1 MRNILLFDVDGV
13 LIHPEGYKVALR
25 RTIDYFATLMG
36 LPSINFTDDEI
47 SIFEA
52 CGLTN
57 EWDSAAFAVG
67 LLLTQ
72 ALIRQPNLQADT
84 LDGTFAN
91 MRKST
96 NAYPRPDFVGH
107 VRRVAARN
115 LNGDAPTPHALAYLQ
130 ESARTSIYP
139 FLQMF
144 LGDIYSLDT
153 PTTRIQQVHTLGSE
167 GFAKTYD
174 ISAPFESE
182 SALLVHDVP
191 LLSEA
196 SKTSLFQWREHPS
209 HDFVV
214 FTARPSLPPADADSS
229 PVGYAPEGDFAVEL
243 LGFHNVPLIGAGR
256 MQWLA
261 SHYNRTPGE
270 YIKPYPV
277 QALAA
282 IGAAISGQEAASL
295 HAAALLFEQKRLT
308 GPLFQ
313 LTQQPNRVTV
323 FEDSTGGIRATR
335 LAVELLREAGVEIE
349 FQAIGVSPHADKQAA
364 LSQVANQVVDDV
376 NAGLNAIINVVE

>member
-36 LPSINFTDDEI
+36 RPLIHFTDDEI

-67 LLLTQ
+67 MMLTQ
-72 ALIRQPNLQADT
+72 TLAEHPNLQADT
-84 LDGTFAN
+84 LEGTFAN
-91 MRKST
+91 IRQST
-96 NAYPRPDFVGH
+96 NTYSRPDFVSH
-107 VRRVAARN
+107 VRQVAARN
-115 LNGDAPTPHALAYLQ
+115 PNGDAPTPHALAYLQ
-130 ESARTSIYP
+130 ASANYP
-139 FLQMF
+139 FLPLF

-153 PTTRIQQVHTLGSE
+153 PTTRIQQVHTLGSD
-167 GFAKTYD
+167 GFSQTYD
-174 ISAPFESE
+174 MPAPFESE
-182 SALLVHDVP
+182 STLLVYDVP
-191 LLSEA
+191 LLSET
-196 SKTSLFQWREHPS
+196 SKAALFNWREHPD

-214 FTARPSLPPADADSS
+214 FTARPSLPPRDADCS
-229 PVGYAPEGDFAVEL
+229 PIGYAPEGDFAVEL
-243 LGFHNVPLIGAGR
+243 LSFHEVPLIGAGR

-261 SHYNRTPGE
+261 SQYQRTPGE

-282 IGAAISGQEAASL
+282 IGAAISGQEAESL
-295 HAAALLFEQKRLT
+295 HAAAILFEQKRLT
-308 GPLFQ
+308 GPLSQ
-313 LTQQPNRVTV
+313 LTHQPSRVTV

-335 LAVELLREAGVEIE
+335 LAVELLREAGIEIE

-364 LSQVANQVVDDV
+364 LRQVASRVVDNIND
-376 NAGLNAIINVVE
+376 GLIFTFQE

>member
-25 RTIDYFATLMG
+25 RTIDYFGSLMG
-36 LPSINFTDDEI
+36 RPSINFTDDEI

-67 LLLTQ
+67 LMLTQ
-72 ALIRQPNLQADT
+72 TLTEHPQLQAGT

-91 MRKST
+91 IRQSDH
-96 NAYPRPDFVGH
+96 AYPRPDFVSH
-107 VRRVAARN
+107 VRQVAARN
-115 LNGDAPTPHALAYLQ
+115 HNGDAPTSHALAYLQ
-130 ESARTSIYP
+130 EFANHP
-139 FLQMF
+139 FLSLF

-174 ISAPFESE
+174 MPAPFESE
-182 SALLVHDVP
+182 SALLVYDVP
-191 LLSEA
+191 LLSED
-196 SKTSLFQWREHPS
+196 SKAALFNWREHPN

-214 FTARPSLPPADADSS
+214 FTARPSLPPRDADAN
-229 PVGYAPEGDFAVEL
+229 PLGYAPEGDFAVEL
-243 LGFHNVPLIGAGR
+243 LGFHDIQLIGAGQ

-261 SHYNRTPGE
+261 SQYQRTPGE

-282 IGAAISGQEAASL
+282 IGAAICGKEAESL
-295 HAAALLFEQKRLT
+295 HAAAILFEQKRLT
-308 GPLFQ
+308 GPLAE
-313 LTQQPNRVTV
+313 LTHQPNRVTV

-335 LAVELLREAGVEIE
+335 LAVELLHEAGVEIE
-349 FQAIGVSPHADKQAA
+349 FQAIGISPHADKQAA
-364 LSQVANQVVDDV
+364 LRQVANHVYNDV
-376 NAGLNAIINVVE
+376 NEGLVMGLGL

>member
-25 RTIDYFATLMG
+25 RTIDYFGALMG
-36 LPSINFTDDEI
+36 RPPIHFTDDEI

-67 LLLTQ
+67 LMLTQ
-72 ALIRQPNLQADT
+72 TLTEHPHLQADT
-84 LDGTFAN
+84 LDGTYTNIRQFAN
-91 MRKST
+91 I
-96 NAYPRPDFVGH
+96 YPRPDFVSH
-107 VRRVAARN
+107 VRQVAARN
-115 LNGDAPTPHALAYLQ
+115 PNGDAPTLYALAYLQ
-130 ESARTSIYP
+130 ASANHP
-139 FLQMF
+139 FLPIL

-167 GFAKTYD
+167 GFARTYGMP
-174 ISAPFESE
+174 APFESD
-182 SALLVHDVP
+182 STLLVYDVP

-196 SKTSLFQWREHPS
+196 SKVALFNWREHPD

-214 FTARPSLPPADADSS
+214 FTARPSLPPRDAESS
-229 PVGYAPEGDFAVEL
+229 PLGYAPEGDFAVDL
-243 LGFHNVPLIGAGR
+243 LGFHDVPLIGAGR

-261 SHYNRTPGE
+261 SHYQRTPGE

-282 IGAAISGQEAASL
+282 MGAAISGKEAESL
-295 HAAALLFEQKRLT
+295 HAAAILFEQKRLT
-308 GPLFQ
+308 GPLAE
-313 LTQQPNRVTV
+313 LTRQPNRVTV

-335 LAVELLREAGVEIE
+335 LAVELLREAGIEIE
-349 FQAIGVSPHADKQAA
+349 FQAIGVSSHADKQAA
-364 LSQVANQVVDDV
+364 LRQVANHVYNDV
-376 NAGLNAIINVVE
+376 NEGLVMGLGL